1 MKQNVARLLGFIAR
15 LRGGKE
21 RCALHQ

>member
-15 LRGGKE
+15 LRGRKE
-21 RCALHQ
+21 RCTLHQ